1 MGEKVDF
8 EAICRTCLGTDQ
20 LNPIFRNPEKS
31 MQYSIAIFMIAGL
44 KVEMNDGMPQNMCIQ
59 CINSLNNAIEY
70 RKQCKDAE
78 SYLLRIKHEIKV
90 TNIKSDNQSIENE
103 IIIKNKPLD
112 SDIKVKKEEEIE
124 SVDVKDETEEF
135 CENDND
141 DDTPLIKLV
150 EESHENV
157 EGKSKRKLKRD
168 KNIKPLY
175 QILNKEAK
183 NQRVICN
190 VCQKELSIRSIDRHI
205 SSYHPGLDNSKVKCE
220 LCDSWVTAQ
229 KMNRHLQLMHG
240 SGSLRCR
247 YCETEFEERQ
257 ILIAHVITCTAKN
270 KRKPY
275 KKGREL
281 AECDV
286 CQKVMQRA
294 SLRLHKAVKHKGLGP
309 VCEHCGR
316 KFGNSIR
323 LNEHYRAK
331 HGYEKFKCERCE
343 YQTASELAMQ
353 VSNQGIT
360 LSIYVLQHCGRKFGN
375 SIRLNEHYRA
385 KHGYEKF
392 KCERCEYQ
400 TASELAMRNHE
411 RRHRGEKPFVCEAC
425 GASFHAAYLL
435 AQHKHSHRTER
446 LFKCDKCPSS
456 FKSNNSLL
464 MHVQSCHGTR
474 TFACLLCSRAY
485 RWRHYAV
492 KHLRSA
498 HQLDKL
504 TEFVKFTAV
513 RPS

>member
-44 KVEMNDGMPQNMCIQ
+44 KVEMNDGLPQNMCIQ

-78 SYLLRIKHEIKV
+78 SHLLRIKHEINV
-90 TNIKSDNQSIENE
+90 TDLKPDNQSIVNE

-112 SDIKVKKEEEIE
+112 SGIKVKKEEQIE

-135 CENDND
+135 LECENDND

-157 EGKSKRKLKRD
+157 ERKSKRKLKRD

-190 VCQKELSIRSIDRHI
+190 ICQKELSIRSIDRHI
-205 SSYHPGLDNSKVKCE
+205 SSCHPGLDNSKVKCE

-229 KMNRHLQLMHG
+229 KMNRHLRLMHG

-353 VSNQGIT
+353 
-360 LSIYVLQHCGRKFGN
+360 
-375 SIRLNEHYRA
+375 
-385 KHGYEKF
+385 
-392 KCERCEYQ
+392 
-400 TASELAMRNHE
+400 NHE

-474 TFACLLCSRAY
+474 TYACLLCSRAY

>member
-353 VSNQGIT
+353 
-360 LSIYVLQHCGRKFGN
+360 
-375 SIRLNEHYRA
+375 
-385 KHGYEKF
+385 
-392 KCERCEYQ
+392 
-400 TASELAMRNHE
+400 NHE

>member
-343 YQTASELAMQ
+343 YQTASELAM
-353 VSNQGIT
+353 
-360 LSIYVLQHCGRKFGN
+360 
-375 SIRLNEHYRA
+375 
-385 KHGYEKF
+385 
-392 KCERCEYQ
+392 
-400 TASELAMRNHE
+400 RNHE